1 MSLLS
6 NFIKWRIYKETKFK
20 FMEKINKYNLL
31 TQINN
36 NDEIINYNIKID
48 RLEDTKKTYINM
60 YFLLQLD

>member
-36 NDEIINYNIKID
+36 NNEIINYNIKID

>member
-1 MSLLS
+1 
-6 NFIKWRIYKETKFK
+6 
-20 FMEKINKYNLL
+20 MEKINKYNLL